1 MFHNHSENTQPERGY
16 KQIAGEQYG
25 STSRSDRLAVS
36 AERVVYENDLTT
48 PNVSFVDSVL
58 KHKWAV
64 IGATILGGLV
74 AFAITLPQTRIY
86 RAHTSVEFEG
96 LNNNVL
102 NTRDVDPAAI
112 GDNSSSSYINTQAR
126 ILEST
131 PLLEHVIA
139 RIRKEPKPRGIDNP
153 QRWDAA
159 VKDLNV
165 ATLYHGLEIRPTDNT
180 KLIDIYVQSPD
191 ADLAAQLANTVVDE
205 FVKESV
211 DARWNA
217 SQQTSG
223 WLGKQ
228 MEEVRAKLESSEA
241 ALQAYAR
248 RANLVFDSNA
258 DQGTVSAERLRQVQ
272 DEFSK
277 AQADRMAKQSVY
289 EGLVAE
295 KPDDE
300 TAALRDPALQEYQMK
315 LSELN
320 RQLADLSTVY
330 KPGYEK
336 VQRLHSQI
344 DELKKDYERQ
354 HNAAIARVRNDFQTA
369 QRREEMLNRAYM
381 AQQGIVTQDAAK
393 TVEYNI
399 LKREVETNRGIYE
412 AMMQRVKSFG
422 IASALQP
429 SNIRIVDPAEKPI
442 FPTKP
447 NVPLTTLFGMLGTFS
462 LALVW
467 AGVRQSREIK
477 VEYPGQ
483 TKQALNIPELGVIP
497 AARLDPYL
505 NGAVTGRRRL
515 TASDSG
521 SSSGKDIADPRQSV
535 ETASW
540 HHKSSLLAESV
551 RSIRTSMLYGNSMN
565 APQVLVVTSL
575 TPAHGKTSFVSNM
588 GIAMAEVGRRTL
600 MIDADLRRPGLHGAF
615 SLNNDQG
622 LTSLLLSGHA
632 NEQEIAKLIQT
643 TAVPNL
649 SLLSAGPYSANVS
662 SSRLFH
668 SKAMAE
674 LVNRL
679 KPLYDSIL
687 IDTPPLTLSDARI
700 LGPLADGV
708 VLVLRA
714 GEVRME
720 SVLAAGERLA
730 EDGSRVVGTVLNN
743 WNPKS
748 NGYGSYPNRYY
759 ESSYVQSAK

>member
-16 KQIAGEQYG
+16 RQISGDYANAP
-25 STSRSDRLAVS
+25 RLERTPVPAD
-36 AERVVYENDLTT
+36 RVVYESDLTT
-48 PNVSFVDSVL
+48 PHVSFVDSVL

-64 IGATILGGLV
+64 IAATILGGLL
-74 AFAITLPQTRIY
+74 AFALTLPQTRIY
-86 RAHTSVEFEG
+86 RAHTSLEFEG

-102 NTRDVDPAAI
+102 NTRDVDPAAT
-112 GDNSSSSYINTQAR
+112 GDNSSQSYINTQAR

-131 PLLEHVIA
+131 PLLEQVVA
-139 RIRKEPKPRGIDNP
+139 RIKKSPKPKDVDNS
-153 QRWDAA
+153 QRWDDA
-159 VKDLNV
+159 VKQLNV
-165 ATLYHGLEIRPTDNT
+165 ASLSQGLDIRPTDNT
-180 KLIDIYVQSPD
+180 KLIDMYVQSPD
-191 ADLAAQLANTVVDE
+191 PALAAQIANTIADE
-205 FVKESV
+205 FQKEAV
-211 DARWNA
+211 DARWN
-217 SQQTSG
+217 SSKQTSG
-223 WLGKQ
+223 WLNKQ

-241 ALQAYAR
+241 ALQTYAR

-336 VQRLHSQI
+336 VQRLRSQI
-344 DELKKDYERQ
+344 DELKKDYDRQ
-354 HNAAIARVRNDFQTA
+354 HNAAIARVRNDYQTA
-369 QRREEMLNRAYM
+369 QRREQMLNHAYM
-381 AQQGIVTQDAAK
+381 AQQGLVTQDAAK

-429 SNIRIVDPAEKPI
+429 SNIRIVDPAETPL

-447 NVPLTTLFGMLGTFS
+447 NVPMTMLFGMLGTFS

-467 AGVRQSREIK
+467 VGVRQSSEIK

-483 TKQALNIPELGVIP
+483 TKQALHIPELGVIP

-505 NGAVTGRRRL
+505 NGALNNRRRL
-515 TASDSG
+515 AGSDSN
-521 SSSGKDIADPRQSV
+521 SSSGREIADPRVSV

-600 MIDADLRRPGLHGAF
+600 MIDGDLRRPGLHGAF
-615 SLNNDQG
+615 SLKNDDG

-632 NEQEIAKLIQT
+632 TEQEIAKLIQT

-708 VLVLRA
+708 ILVLRA
-714 GEVRME
+714 GEVKME
-720 SVLAAGERLA
+720 SVLAAEERLA